1 MQREASFHYL
11 RPMILVTGG
20 TGMIGSRLLYDL
32 VKAGHKV
39 RALKRE
45 SSSIHLFEIYTQRM
59 KSLYVNSLHGL
70 MVICSKL
77 IA

>member
-1 MQREASFHYL
+1 MQRELSFYYL

-32 VKAGHKV
+32 CKEGRKV

-45 SSSIHLFEIYTQRM
+45 NSSIHLFEIYT
-59 KSLYVNSLHGL
+59 KKKLHCANSLRGW
-70 MVICSKL
+70 MVIYSKL
-77 IA
+77 IV

>member
-1 MQREASFHYL
+1 
-11 RPMILVTGG
+11 MILVTGG

-32 VKAGHKV
+32 VKGGHKV

-45 SSSIHLFEIYTQRM
+45 NSSIHLLKYTQ
-59 KSLYVNSLHGL
+59 KKKLHYANSLLGL
-70 MVICSKL
+70 MVIYSKL